1 MTVKWRGIEMR
12 WAFWICLGV
21 IAVGLGYMFIIGV
34 MAR

>member
-1 MTVKWRGIEMR
+1 MR

-21 IAVGLGYMFIIGV
+21 IAAGLLYMFVIGV